1 MKFISKSK
9 VIIWYNLISFY
20 KGGESMGQALRQEE
34 YSEPINYLDRV
45 HSDSKGWITKAEMNC
60 GYKQWH
66 YRYNELLEQDFKQ
79 KNVYISLNTFY
90 STFRR
95 LEYLKELKAQFI
107 DLDIYKTKFSKEQII
122 MHLEADYFNKSIPR
136 PNLIIDS
143 GRGLYLIWL
152 LNSVPSKALPLWKA
166 IEEYL
171 YSVLKPF
178 GADRQALDPTRVL
191 RVPGSINSKSNTTVK
206 VIEQYDYIYDL
217 REIQKEFLPELEE
230 RKANKKGR
238 PSKTVFIHRE
248 RSLYYARIQDI
259 IKLCELR
266 EYDLKGHRELILFL
280 YRYYLCYFLEDTK
293 KALED
298 VLELNREFVYPLS
311 ETEVIRAT
319 RSAEKVYLSK
329 DKDYKY
335 KNETLIELL
344 LITELEETHMSTI
357 ISNRESKR
365 RRSIRDEKR
374 YQEKLRAEGK
384 VSEKEKLSQRRAKI
398 KDLLAEG
405 LKQKDIC
412 LQLNISK
419 DTYIR
424 DRKYLKEQGLI

>member
-1 MKFISKSK
+1 
-9 VIIWYNLISFY
+9 
-20 KGGESMGQALRQEE
+20 MGQVLRQEE
-34 YSEPINYLDRV
+34 YSEQINYLDIL
-45 HSDSKGWITKAEMNC
+45 HSDSKGWITKAEINC

-66 YRYNELLEQDFKQ
+66 YRYNELLEQDFNQ
-79 KNVYISLNTFY
+79 ENVYISINTFY

-95 LEYLKELKAQFI
+95 LEYIKELKAQFI
-107 DLDIYKTKFSKEQII
+107 DLDIYKTGFTKEQII

-178 GADRQALDPTRVL
+178 GADRQALDPTRIL
-191 RVPGSINSKSNTTVK
+191 RVPGSINSKSKTTVK

-217 REIQKEFLPELEE
+217 REIQNEYLPELEE
-230 RKANKKGR
+230 RKAKKKGR

-280 YRYYLCYFLEDTK
+280 YRYYLCYFLEDTQ
-293 KALED
+293 KALGD
-298 VLELNREFVYPLS
+298 VLELNREFIYPLS

-329 DKDYKY
+329 NKDYKY

-344 LITELEETHMSTI
+344 VITELEETYMTTI
-357 ISNRESKR
+357 ISNKESKR

-374 YQEKLRAEGK
+374 Y
-384 VSEKEKLSQRRAKI
+384 KEKLKLEGKMSKKEELEQLRAKI
-398 KDLLAEG
+398 KSL
-405 LKQKDIC
+405 
-412 LQLNISK
+412 
-419 DTYIR
+419 R
-424 DRKYLKEQGLI
+424 EQGFKNKEIMQMLGITSTTTFERHITYMKKNGLLK

>member
-1 MKFISKSK
+1 
-9 VIIWYNLISFY
+9 
-20 KGGESMGQALRQEE
+20 MGQALRQEK
-34 YSEPINYLDRV
+34 YSELISYLDIL
-45 HSDSKGWITKAEMNC
+45 HSTSKGWITRAEINC

-66 YRYNELLEQDFKQ
+66 YKYNDLLGQDFNKE
-79 KNVYISLNTFY
+79 NVFMSLNTFY

-107 DLDIYKTKFSKEQII
+107 DLDTYKTGFTKEQIL
-122 MHLEADYFNKSIPR
+122 MNLEENYFNQSIPR
-136 PNLIIDS
+136 PNFIVDS

-171 YSVLKPF
+171 YSLLKPF

-191 RVPGSINSKSNTTVK
+191 RVPGSINSKSNTIVK
-206 VIEQYDYIYDL
+206 VIDQYDYVYDL
-217 REIQKEFLPELEE
+217 REIQKEILPELEE
-230 RKANKKGR
+230 RKAKKKGR

-266 EYDLKGHRELILFL
+266 EYDLKGHRELVLFL
-280 YRYYLCYFLEDTK
+280 YRYYLCSFLEDTE
-293 KALED
+293 KALQD
-298 VLELNREFVYPLS
+298 VLELNREFIYPLMK
-311 ETEVIRAT
+311 TEVIRAT

-329 DKDYKY
+329 DKQYRY

-344 LITELEETHMSTI
+344 NITEFEETHMSTI
-357 ISNRESKR
+357 ISKREYKR
-365 RRSIRDEKR
+365 RNNEYNKNK

-384 VSEKEKLSQRRAKI
+384 VSEKDKISQRREKI
-398 KDLLAEG
+398 KDLLREG
-405 LKQKDIC
+405 LSQKEIY
-412 LQLNISK
+412 LSLNISK
-419 DTYIR
+419 RTCINDV
-424 DRKYLKEQGLI
+424 KFLKEQGLI

>member
-1 MKFISKSK
+1 
-9 VIIWYNLISFY
+9 
-20 KGGESMGQALRQEE
+20 MGQVLRQEE
-34 YSEPINYLDRV
+34 YSEQINYLDIL
-45 HSDSKGWITKAEMNC
+45 HSDSKGWITRAEINC

-66 YRYNELLEQDFKQ
+66 YRYNELLEQDFNQ
-79 KNVYISLNTFY
+79 ENVYISINTFY

-107 DLDIYKTKFSKEQII
+107 DLDIYKTGFTKEQII

-166 IEEYL
+166 VEEYL

-191 RVPGSINSKSNTTVK
+191 RVPGSINSKSKTTVK

-217 REIQKEFLPELEE
+217 REIQNEYLPELEE
-230 RKANKKGR
+230 RKAKKKGR
-238 PSKTVFIHRE
+238 PSKKVFIHRE

-266 EYDLKGHRELILFL
+266 EYDLRGHRELILFL
-280 YRYYLCYFLEDTK
+280 YRYYLCYFLEDTQ

-298 VLELNREFVYPLS
+298 VLELNREFIYSLS

-344 LITELEETHMSTI
+344 LITELEETYMTTI
-357 ISNRESKR
+357 ISNKESKR

-374 YQEKLRAEGK
+374 YKEKLKLDGK

-405 LKQKDIC
+405 LKRKDIC
-412 LQLNISK
+412 LQLDISIK
-419 DTYIR
+419 TYKR
-424 DRKYLKEQGLI
+424 DISFLKEQGLM